1 MKKLLATFAVTTL
14 LVILAVSAVSCVYQP
29 DADKVIDIDAL
40 GEPIFADEFDTFD
53 TDTWWSGDDGAR
65 RGGYWDIGQV
75 KVEDGNMIITTE
87 YLEDGTF
94 GPGWYTGS
102 VYTKDVFTME
112 SGYVEVRCKMPAGAG
127 HWGAFWLNSPEMK
140 AGGNGTEID
149 VIESAYYDDP
159 KMGEQY
165 KDTAFHTIHAQG
177 YGDEHKSKQS
187 PYYEVESGI
196 YDSFNTYGV
205 YWDENGYKFFV
216 NGMLT
221 WETDFMPATAPEYL
235 WLSVE
240 ISGEGGS
247 GNPSNPDN
255 EFTWGGE
262 ITSNEGGKDFV
273 SEFVIDYVRCYDV
286 DEIPFAK

>member
-14 LVILAVSAVSCVYQP
+14 LVILAVSAVSCVYRP
-29 DADKVIDIDAL
+29 DADKVIDIDVL

-53 TDTWWSGDDGAR
+53 T
-65 RGGYWDIGQV
+65 
-75 KVEDGNMIITTE
+75 
-87 YLEDGTF
+87 
-94 GPGWYTGS
+94 
-102 VYTKDVFTME
+102 
-112 SGYVEVRCKMPAGAG
+112 
-127 HWGAFWLNSPEMK
+127 
-140 AGGNGTEID
+140 
-149 VIESAYYDDP
+149 
-159 KMGEQY
+159 
-165 KDTAFHTIHAQG
+165 AFHTIHAQC

-221 WETDFMPATAPEYL
+221 WETDFMPSTAPEYL

-247 GNPSNPDN
+247 GNPANPDN

-286 DEIPFAK
+286 DEIPFVK